1 MALTLM
7 NLTTNVVEIIKHSLG
22 NLESTC
28 NVAKYWNV
36 NKAESQFWLWLS
48 SVKFKCCAMGW
59 NHCRTAGH
67 STSFVYIFFS
77 FFVFVFFFCF
87 YICLLGNF
95 ARLVYA
101 SCNSTAQGQGRLVRV
116 AAERERERGEWSK
129 REGSWRPKVR
139 LQLQNKQFMTSTSAS
154 TLSQ

>member
-1 MALTLM
+1 ME
-7 NLTTNVVEIIKHSLG
+7 NTTSEVDIIKHLLG
-22 NLESTC
+22 DSESTC

-36 NKAESQFWLWLS
+36 NKARNQFWLWLS

-59 NHCRTAGH
+59 HHCRTAGH

-77 FFVFVFFFCF
+77 FFCFLFFFCF

-101 SCNSTAQGQGRLVRV
+101 SCNSTGSRAAGQFGDATELQQ
-116 AAERERERGEWSK
+116 RERGVMEEEWRGLLAAK
-129 REGSWRPKVR
+129 GSPSITK
-139 LQLQNKQFMTSTSAS
+139 
-154 TLSQ
+154 